1 MYTKFKCIIY
11 QVHSV
16 TAILLNFHPV
26 LCVCEGDD
34 RRSRQ
39 GRRWRGEP
47 AGVPAYYEE
56 NLPLLKEERK
66 ESLTCDAA
74 HISTYIF
81 KSLNPYYCVVPCVS
95 A

>member
-1 MYTKFKCIIY
+1 MHYYALFE
-11 QVHSV
+11 VHSV
-16 TAILLNFHPV
+16 TSIPLNFHPV

-66 ESLTCDAA
+66 EMVLLVMLL
-74 HISTYIF
+74 IYLLIF
-81 KSLNPYYCVVPCVS
+81 SNL
-95 A
+95 